1 MLMKILVINPGSTS
15 TKMAVYEDEKPVLLR
30 NIAHTAEE
38 LAPFGAITE
47 QQDFRRQLIL
57 DELQQANIPLEFDAV
72 IGRGGLVKPIAG
84 GVYEIDEQMV
94 NDTLHGCVMHNHA
107 CNLGCLIAHEIAAT
121 IDGCRAFIA
130 DPGVVDELSPLARI
144 SGSPLMPRIC
154 IWHALNQ
161 RAIARRYARG
171 IGKEYEDLN
180 LIICHL
186 GGGISVAAHEH
197 GRAID
202 ANNALDGEGPFSPE
216 RAGSLPAVDLIRLCF
231 SGKYSE
237 KQLLKRIA
245 GQAGL
250 TAHLGTNNMREILE
264 RIHQGDEHAKL
275 IVDAM
280 IYHTAKQIAS
290 EGAVLC
296 GQIDAILLTGGMAHS
311 DYIVSELRKRIG
323 FLAPVYIFPGENEMQ
338 ALALN
343 ALAVLQGKRK
353 VNIYSN

>member
-1 MLMKILVINPGSTS
+1 MKILVINPGSTS

-353 VNIYSN
+353 INIYSN